1 MFTPFHPTSRGARSA
16 LRLIACIAFALLL
29 LPGMSGLPARAST
42 SVDTPARAVAALTLP
57 NGTLVR
63 DTSSGRVSLVWQ
75 QRRHWI
81 DSPATLEAL
90 GWASQTI
97 IAITTDQNSSIP
109 NGTVLSL
116 HTVADGQIWPWSRIK
131 SDPVQ
136 LDLAQP
142 SATAGG
148 TLKMDAYG
156 FQPGELVTIVA
167 PGSITFTA
175 FADGRGA
182 FTVNVPVQSGMA
194 IGLHH
199 IYAQGSQSGLFG
211 VQVFYVIAP
220 APAPASFLSLSG
232 CRAATRPEAARPS
245 CRSWG

>member
-42 SVDTPARAVAALTLP
+42 LVDTPARSIAALTLP
-57 NGTLVR
+57 DGTLVR

-75 QRRHWI
+75 ERRHWI

-90 GWASQTI
+90 GWSSQTI
-97 IAITTDQNSSIP
+97 IALTADQNSSIP

-116 HTVADGQIWPWSRIK
+116 HTVAGGQIWPWSRIK

-156 FQPGELVTIVA
+156 FQPGELVTISA

-194 IGLHH
+194 NGLHH

-211 VQVFYVIAP
+211 VQVFYVISP
-220 APAPASFLSLSG
+220 APAPAWLPSG
-232 CRAATRPEAARPS
+232 
-245 CRSWG
+245 